1 MPDDPIPAGSPAAD
15 ALASLIEIMR
25 SANSPEMWQAQ
36 TVLLRRLA
44 LQGDV
49 VPSRVPAPKNI
60 TEIGGYLN
68 LLEKLEEPEMRSQTL
83 AGILGVAG
91 PNPPL
96 GWASTLPP
104 LTLTPIANDRPEG
117 PWQPSIPL
125 TVQVRSDF
133 AAALQQALAAIHE
146 RGGTLPL
153 IAPPSALPPAGPGVA
168 APEDVLP
175 YLGRVLQVVPNTALA
190 DPAVDPIVLAR
201 AQASSDPFAAA
212 SRVLAAGTVAV
223 PAANWDARQCDAAT
237 CTTVAANGAQFIPIA
252 PWLAGAGFYPATPPA
267 QPSNGSDAA
276 WSRFSNI
283 TGLIAGTTT
292 LDEELRML
300 HPAAVIAGSV
310 FADRLLWVWNGTSFI
325 AP

>member
-1 MPDDPIPAGSPAAD
+1 MPEDPIPTGSPAAD

-68 LLEKLEEPEMRSQTL
+68 LLGKLDEPEMRAQTL

-96 GWASTLPP
+96 GWTSTLPP
-104 LTLTPIANDRPEG
+104 LTMTAIANDRPEG
-117 PWQPSIPL
+117 AWQPLIPL
-125 TVQVRSDF
+125 TVQIRSDF
-133 AAALQQALAAIHE
+133 ATALQQALTSIRE

-153 IAPPSALPPAGPGVA
+153 MAPPSALPPAGLGVT

-175 YLGRVLQVVPNTALA
+175 YLGRVLQIVPGTALT

-212 SRVLAAGTVAV
+212 SRVLAPGTVAV
-223 PAANWDARQCDAAT
+223 PAANWDALQCNAAA
-237 CTTVAANGAQFIPIA
+237 C
-252 PWLAGAGFYPATPPA
+252 
-267 QPSNGSDAA
+267 
-276 WSRFSNI
+276 
-283 TGLIAGTTT
+283 
-292 LDEELRML
+292 
-300 HPAAVIAGSV
+300 AAVAKRR
-310 FADRLLWVWNGTSFI
+310 A
-325 AP
+325 AAA